1 MIKFFNIKSKEV
13 RVAETE
19 PQIAALW
26 ASSDHSPNITQGQ
39 DFGWRLA
46 PEVVVKM
53 KKIKQD
59 YATLTEIARRNL
71 KTPDEVVDI
80 DILAYISATDAG
92 AQTAVANDEDY
103 TDEYNEEIR
112 RLEKAT
118 EKSEDTA
125 TTTTTEKP
133 ETTTT
138 PTTVKPAAK

>member
-19 PQIAALW
+19 PQISALW

-59 YATLTEIARRNL
+59 YDVLTDIARRNM
-71 KTPDEVVDI
+71 KNVDEVSET
-80 DILAYISATDAG
+80 DILTYISNTDRS
-92 AQTAVANDEDY
+92 AQDAVASDEDY

-112 RLEKAT
+112 RLEKAQ
-118 EKSEDTA
+118 EKTDTA
-125 TTTTTEKP
+125 TTTEKP
-133 ETTTT
+133 EETTTT
-138 PTTVKPAAK
+138 TTTTTVKPVAK